1 MKMYL
6 AQVVKGIYLLLADG
20 SFAVYALLAGLAL
33 WLRSSS
39 PYAQMAAVV
48 LSARIV
54 SYLLYPNGD
63 PRYTA
68 VLYVMVPVALVI
80 AISAEISDRLSART
94 TGRPQTPAQT
104 A

>member
-1 MKMYL
+1 
-6 AQVVKGIYLLLADG
+6 
-20 SFAVYALLAGLAL
+20 
-33 WLRSSS
+33 
-39 PYAQMAAVV
+39 
-48 LSARIV
+48 LSARAV

-80 AISAEISDRLSART
+80 AVNAEISERLSPRT
-94 TGRPQTPAQT
+94 A